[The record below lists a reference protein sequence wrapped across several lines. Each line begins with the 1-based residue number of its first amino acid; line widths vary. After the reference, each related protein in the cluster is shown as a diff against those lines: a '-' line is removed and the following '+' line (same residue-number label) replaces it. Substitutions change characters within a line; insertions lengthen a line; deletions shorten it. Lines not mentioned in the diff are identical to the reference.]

1 MAKIKERRKGKQAPS
16 RTVMRE
22 HAGSSRA
29 ETRLHQRDNELR
41 DVTPRPRARV
51 SRQTS

>member
-1 MAKIKERRKGKQAPS
+1 MAKIKQRRKGKEAPS
-16 RTVMRE
+16 RTAMRE
-22 HAGSSRA
+22 QAGRSRG

-41 DVTPRPRARV
+41 DVTPRPRVRV